1 MKKNKDYYL
10 EFRIENMD
18 CPSCASMLQITLE
31 ESGIKC
37 KCNYSKKSLTI
48 FEEHDYNKIVEIVK
62 NEGYTLNLNE

>member
-1 MKKNKDYYL
+1 
-10 EFRIENMD
+10 MD